1 MFRSIV
7 NTTFVDVIII
17 IIIIV
22 IDLILT
28 VDSITRL
35 LTIAFSDICST
46 AVIIHNTCIIISI
59 VNITVIVIIVIIIV
73 VIVIIIVIIII
84 IIIIII
90 RTVNVIIIVDDGFKA
105 TSITIATNDSPS
117 DDVSVIPTATMT
129 TMDCSTTTVHVTVTT
144 VTPVV
149 SCGSS
154 RN

>member
-7 NTTFVDVIII
+7 NTTFVDVII

-73 VIVIIIVIIII
+73 VIVMIMV
-84 IIIIII
+84 IIIII

>member
-7 NTTFVDVIII
+7 NTTFVDVI

-59 VNITVIVIIVIIIV
+59 VNITVIVVIVIIIV
-73 VIVIIIVIIII
+73 VIVVIIII

-105 TSITIATNDSPS
+105 ISITIATNDSPS

-129 TMDCSTTTVHVTVTT
+129 TMDRSTTTVHVTVTT